1 MLVSIVRDGR
11 SGRTRVMEKERWDRS
26 MEGRKMVDQHKEGM
40 ESGTKRVQVDDVKVH
55 AGKLGDTSGV

>member
-1 MLVSIVRDGR
+1 
-11 SGRTRVMEKERWDRS
+11 